1 MSATS
6 CCGEQSNTQTHDHQ
20 TNRQH
25 ILLAS
30 RRAIPA
36 RWDQGQLRRQPAG
49 ADKRNAGDLPAHF
62 QKDQPMSTNTRNQT
76 NRILR
81 YLRTGRG
88 ITPLSALSRF
98 NCMRLA
104 ARIEE
109 LKDAGIRITSRMMH
123 RNGRRFAC
131 YRLA

>member
-1 MSATS
+1 
-6 CCGEQSNTQTHDHQ
+6 
-20 TNRQH
+20 
-25 ILLAS
+25 
-30 RRAIPA
+30 
-36 RWDQGQLRRQPAG
+36 
-49 ADKRNAGDLPAHF
+49 
-62 QKDQPMSTNTRNQT
+62 MSTNTKNQT

-88 ITPLSALSRF
+88 ITPLSAFTRF
-98 NCMRLA
+98 KCMRLA